1 MILSLIILKKGA
13 EHVFNCLGAS
23 VLASP
28 PATGEWEHDFRVMVI
43 LGLKAK
49 PVVNRAENLFFLP
62 MTLKFKHLTPK
73 IYRSNILGTSKL
85 LK

>member
-13 EHVFNCLGAS
+13 EHVFVWGLQCLLLLQPLLS
-23 VLASP
+23 
-28 PATGEWEHDFRVMVI
+28 WEHDFRVVVI

-49 PVVNRAENLFFLP
+49 PVVNRTENLFFFP
-62 MTLKFKHLTPK
+62 MTLKFKNLTPK